1 MRHLFIFTTEITS
14 IFITAILAACTPRQ
28 AYYNDNS
35 NVITVTN
42 SQAQLA
48 DQVFPSSVVSQ
59 IPSAPITPPP
69 ITGTPISID
78 LNAEK
83 LPRGFRGDSGMLP
96 KIFYRFS
103 KISKKDE
110 YESKIDYTNRLKRE
124 LDDSIYTFAIDQ
136 SKVNFLNTVEYNAD
150 SQILSV
156 RVGMFTSKPTSAL
169 LDLDLETI
177 SSAKSYKRIQIS
189 SKYTSL
195 NDYIGSNAF
204 GHKVLV
210 SKASFDNYGLAVAN
224 QIKTDVLG
232 TTITAKL
239 SPGEARSLGKNVG
252 IALICKLHTPEWSEP
267 LAYDD
272 YTHSKPTIDSPTDVL
287 SVDHL
292 VVIDL
297 YQIWIYDRDTGQI
310 IKKEMVN
317 K

>member
-1 MRHLFIFTTEITS
+1 M
-14 IFITAILAACTPRQ
+14 
-28 AYYNDNS
+28 
-35 NVITVTN
+35 
-42 SQAQLA
+42 
-48 DQVFPSSVVSQ
+48 
-59 IPSAPITPPP
+59 
-69 ITGTPISID
+69 ITGTPISTD

-83 LPRGFRGDSGMLP
+83 LPRGFRGDSRMLP
-96 KIFYRFS
+96 KIFDHFS

-110 YESKIDYTNRLKRE
+110 YESKIDYINRLKRE
-124 LDDSIYTFAIDQ
+124 LDDSIYAFTIDQ
-136 SKVNFLNTVEYNAD
+136 SKVNFLNAVEYNAD
-150 SQILSV
+150 NQILSV

-169 LDLDLETI
+169 LNLDLETI

-224 QIKTDVLG
+224 RIKTDILG

-239 SPGEARSLGKNVG
+239 SAGEARSLGKDVG
-252 IALICKLHTPEWSEP
+252 IVLICKLHTPEWPES

-287 SVDHL
+287 SVYHL

-297 YQIWIYDRDTGQI
+297 YQIWIYDRTTGQI

-317 K
+317 QPT